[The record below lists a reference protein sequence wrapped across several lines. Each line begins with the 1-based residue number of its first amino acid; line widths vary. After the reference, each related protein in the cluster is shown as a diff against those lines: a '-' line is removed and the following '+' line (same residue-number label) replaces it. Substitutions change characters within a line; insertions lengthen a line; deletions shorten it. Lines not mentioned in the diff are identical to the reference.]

1 MRNENMGGKTI
12 QGRIESASFGIVWSA
27 GASLG
32 GNRKQ
37 DLLEALGMRVRVFRI
52 VSYGFHGSRIAAA
65 EFKFKKS

>member
-1 MRNENMGGKTI
+1 MRNENMGGKAI

-32 GNRKQ
+32 GDREQ

-52 VSYGFHGSRIAAA
+52 VS
-65 EFKFKKS
+65 